1 MTSKLLVDFTKA
13 LGENAE
19 VKALKEEVQTFA
31 RSFPMP
37 GWDIKTMRYT

>member
-13 LGENAE
+13 IESDGE
-19 VKALKEEVQTFA
+19 VKALREEVQAFA

-37 GWDIKTMRYT
+37 GWDVKAQRYQ